1 MLLVVNHEVI
11 WRNIL
16 QIENLVEKKEI
27 TTATDKRNT
36 EEKKIK
42 TPPRKTKT
50 PPKDQPSTAH
60 QKKFDI
66 F

>member
-16 QIENLVEKKEI
+16 QIENLVEKKI

-42 TPPRKTKT
+42 TPPHKTKT

-60 QKKFDI
+60 QKKIDI

>member
-16 QIENLVEKKEI
+16 PIENLVEKKEI

-36 EEKKIK
+36 EEKKNENPSPQNQN
-42 TPPRKTKT
+42 TPKRPTINCT
-50 PPKDQPSTAH
+50 PEK
-60 QKKFDI
+60 I
-66 F
+66 

>member
-42 TPPRKTKT
+42 TPPHKTKT

-60 QKKFDI
+60 QKKIDI